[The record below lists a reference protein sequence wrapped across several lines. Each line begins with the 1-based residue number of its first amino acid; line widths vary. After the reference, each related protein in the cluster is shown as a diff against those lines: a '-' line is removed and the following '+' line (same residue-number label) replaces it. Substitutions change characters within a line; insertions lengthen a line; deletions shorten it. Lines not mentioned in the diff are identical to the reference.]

1 MSTHTLPIGDFLLT
15 SIPIWPGRMMNP
27 TQLFVDQTTDEIDA
41 VRAKFPY
48 YFGESSQELKFT
60 LNSFLLRGPSGNV
73 LIDTGVPSETQPSP
87 LISGLAEVGLAP
99 TDINFVVFTHRDF
112 DHIGGGTLHG
122 QPAFPNA
129 RYIIG
134 HSEYE
139 QFRNDEGRAEQ
150 FAGNIAPL
158 EAASVLSVVDNDAEI
173 VPEVHLFLTPGH
185 RSGATSVTVNRRT
198 THHGAIILADT
209 WHSAIQ
215 VTLPNWHMMF
225 DEDGH
230 AASATRRQV
239 IEMAERDDLL
249 VAVPHTIDHGFGKV
263 RREGDGYAWNPFV
276 E

>member
-27 TQLFVDQTTDEIDA
+27 SQLFQNQTLDEIDDA
-41 VRAKFPY
+41 RAKFPY
-48 YFGESSQELKFT
+48 YFGETNQELKFT
-60 LNSFLLRGPSGNV
+60 LNAFLLRGPHGNV

-87 LISGLAEVGLAP
+87 LLVGLEEVGLSP
-99 TDINFVVFTHRDF
+99 DDIHFVVFTHRDG
-112 DHIGGGTLHG
+112 DHVGGGTVDG
-122 QPAFPNA
+122 RPAFPRA
-129 RYIIG
+129 RYFIG
-134 HSEYE
+134 HTEYE
-139 QFRNDEGRAEQ
+139 HFRADQSRAET
-150 FAGNIAPL
+150 FANHITPL
-158 EAASVLSVVDNDAEI
+158 ETAGLLEVVANDAEI
-173 VPEVHLFLTPGH
+173 VPEVHLYLTPGH

-215 VTLPNWHMMF
+215 VTLPDWHMMF

-263 RREGDGYAWNPFV
+263 RRDEHGYKWDPFT
-276 E
+276 